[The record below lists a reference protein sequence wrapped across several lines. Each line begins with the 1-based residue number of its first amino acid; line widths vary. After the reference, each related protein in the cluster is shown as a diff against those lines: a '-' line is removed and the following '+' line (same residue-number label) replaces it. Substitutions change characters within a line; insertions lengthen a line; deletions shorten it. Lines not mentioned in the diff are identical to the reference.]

1 MGGSHLRHSLL
12 FVALL
17 VAGFV
22 LVPASASATV
32 IVTQDLSEGALSGS
46 VALGINNLGDVVG
59 DIDAMSGFS
68 HAALW
73 SDGAVLDLG
82 TLGGDWSVAFGINDR
97 GQIVGHSLVPQGD
110 AHAFLWEA
118 GSLTDLGGLGTGPSV
133 AYDINNDGQ
142 AVGDCGVGW
151 GWWITHACLWD
162 ANGIHDLG
170 TLGGSWSTAVAI
182 NDEGEVVG
190 TSETAT
196 GQADAFL
203 WHDGSFTD
211 LGNIGGF
218 GSVASDVNNLGHVV
232 GYSLRADWTWAPVMW
247 KDGSILDLGQDGFEI
262 AYGVNDLDQVV
273 GYATVDFGGW
283 SASRAAVWDAGEL
296 VTFGTLGG
304 SFSQANAI
312 NNLGQIVGMSYV
324 SNDVTVQAVAWRVVT
339 SSSTSL
345 PLADEVRAFV
355 ASGDVRAP
363 AGRVLLETLE
373 SVTVRIDEGKGASAE
388 ALLSSFVHETQDFLS
403 ARKISQDAAERLISD
418 AQSII
423 AELQGVL

>member
-1 MGGSHLRHSLL
+1 MLAVGLL
-12 FVALL
+12 
-17 VAGFV
+17 

-32 IVTQDLSEGALSGS
+32 IVAQDLSERGMTGS
-46 VALGINNLGDVVG
+46 VALGINNRGQVVG
-59 DIDAMSGFS
+59 DIDASSGYS

-73 SDGAVLDLG
+73 SDGAVVDLG
-82 TLGGDWSVAFGINDR
+82 TLGGDWSVAFGINDL
-97 GQIVGHSLVPQGD
+97 GQIVGHSLLPSGV
-110 AHAFLWEA
+110 AHAVLWEG
-118 GSLTDLGGLGTGPSV
+118 GSATDLGGLGSGPSV
-133 AYDINNDGQ
+133 AWDINNDGQ

-151 GWWITHACLWD
+151 GWWISHACLWD

-170 TLGGSWSTAVAI
+170 TLGGGWSTAVAI
-182 NDEGEVVG
+182 NDEGQIVG

-196 GQADAFL
+196 GQVDAFV

-211 LGNIGGF
+211 LGGIGGF
-218 GSVASDVNNLGHVV
+218 GSVASDINSLGHVV
-232 GYSLRADWTWAPVMW
+232 GYSLRANRTWAPVMW

-324 SNDVTVQAVAWRVVT
+324 TNDVTVQAVAWRVVT
-339 SSSTSL
+339 SSSASL
-345 PLADEVRAFV
+345 PLADAVRAFV
-355 ASGDVRAP
+355 ASGDLRAP
-363 AGRVLLETLE
+363 AGRVLLGTLE
-373 SVTVRIDEGKGASAE
+373 SVTVRIDEGKGSSAE
-388 ALLSSFVHETQDFLS
+388 ALLSAFVHETQDFLS
-403 ARKISQDAAERLISD
+403 ARKISQEAAERLVSE

-423 AELQGVL
+423 AQLQGVL